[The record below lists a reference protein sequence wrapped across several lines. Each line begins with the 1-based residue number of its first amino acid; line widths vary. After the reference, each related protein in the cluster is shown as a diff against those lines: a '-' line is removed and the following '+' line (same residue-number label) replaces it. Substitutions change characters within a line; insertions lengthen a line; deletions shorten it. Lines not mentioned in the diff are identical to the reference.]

1 MSDNKTTIHELK
13 QVVKK
18 FCDDRNWSQFH
29 DAKEL
34 AIGISTE
41 AGELL
46 DHFRFKSVDEVKNV
60 FQNLDKKK
68 QISEEL
74 SDVLYFVLR
83 FADVYDLDL
92 TTELKSK
99 IELNCKKYP
108 VEKAKNCNKKYNEY

>member
-1 MSDNKTTIHELK
+1 MSDTKTTIHELK
-13 QVVKK
+13 QVVRK
-18 FCDDRNWSQFH
+18 FVDDRNWGQFH

-46 DHFRFKSVDEVKNV
+46 DHFRFKSVDDVEKA
-60 FQNLDKKK
+60 FEDLDKKK

-92 TTELKSK
+92 TTELKNK

-108 VEKAKNCNKKYNEY
+108 IEKAKDCNKKYTEY